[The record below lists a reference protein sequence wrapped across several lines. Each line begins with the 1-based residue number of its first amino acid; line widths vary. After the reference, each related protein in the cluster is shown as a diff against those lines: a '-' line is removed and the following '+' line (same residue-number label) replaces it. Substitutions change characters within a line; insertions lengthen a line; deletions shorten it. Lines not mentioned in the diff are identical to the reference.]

1 MEHTP
6 DPDRLTRHEALFA
19 ALMHMEE
26 GALVQQV
33 RTAAKEDLPAEVLAR
48 AYRELWL
55 QERFTPAE
63 EVANRLFAGRI
74 EQLEAGEGAPEYMR
88 WLYIAAV
95 KFARKSPSRE
105 APDLYQSALRQI
117 IRALRGPQGAQ
128 AHKAWKSFCFD
139 RLRDAWRER
148 TRKDPPMIGLEVE
161 DPVSGDLV
169 SLVDEAPEHPWQG
182 SVTPD
187 REEELTAF
195 LRARLQAEVKD
206 PRVVEI
212 GIDQF
217 FGDPSPIDVANP
229 ERPERI
235 PLTERFGLTRFQ
247 VYRLRKKAETA
258 LRRAAEEWTERDPR
272 P

>member
-19 ALMHMEE
+19 ALMQMEE
-26 GALVQQV
+26 GDLIQHV
-33 RTAAKEDLPAEVLAR
+33 RSAPREDLPAEVLAR

-55 QERFTPAE
+55 KERFTPAE
-63 EVANRLFAGRI
+63 EVANRLFAGRV
-74 EQLEAGEGAPEYMR
+74 EELEAGEGAPEYMR
-88 WLYIAAV
+88 WLYVAAV
-95 KFARKSPSRE
+95 RFARKSPSRE
-105 APDLYQSALRQI
+105 APDLYQSALRQV
-117 IRALRGPQGAQ
+117 IRALRGSQGAQ

-148 TRKDPPMIGLEVE
+148 TRKDPPMVGLEVE
-161 DPVSGDLV
+161 D
-169 SLVDEAPEHPWQG
+169 
-182 SVTPD
+182 
-187 REEELTAF
+187 
-195 LRARLQAEVKD
+195 
-206 PRVVEI
+206 
-212 GIDQF
+212 
-217 FGDPSPIDVANP
+217 
-229 ERPERI
+229 PERI